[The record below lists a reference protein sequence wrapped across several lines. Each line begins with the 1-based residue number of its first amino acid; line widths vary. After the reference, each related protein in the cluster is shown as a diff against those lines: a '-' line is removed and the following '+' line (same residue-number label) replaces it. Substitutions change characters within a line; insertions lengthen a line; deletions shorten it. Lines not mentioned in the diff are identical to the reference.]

1 MQVNTAMLWNALE
14 QMNLYTR
21 RKEELLQD
29 LECTL
34 QQCESWR
41 ELSGYKEI
49 KQCEIAMKGEMYMQK
64 EMQRVLERI
73 IQNYEQTEQKL
84 LRLQEEGAKS
94 VEHTKISCINVAAI
108 SRLLNQWDLIGG
120 KE

>member
-29 LECTL
+29 LERIL
-34 QQCESWR
+34 LQCESWS
-41 ELSGYKEI
+41 EFSGYQEI
-49 KQCEIAMKGEMYMQK
+49 KQCVIAMEREMHMQK
-64 EMQRVLERI
+64 EMQQVLERI

-84 LRLQEEGAKS
+84 LRLQDEGAKP